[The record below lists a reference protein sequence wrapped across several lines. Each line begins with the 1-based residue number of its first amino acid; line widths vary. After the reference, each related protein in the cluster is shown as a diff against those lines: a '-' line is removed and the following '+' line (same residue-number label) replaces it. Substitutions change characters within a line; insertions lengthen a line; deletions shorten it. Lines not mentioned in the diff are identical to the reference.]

1 MVDGKN
7 HVLLHTRLL
16 LLQSQRKYLQS
27 AIATKMSCSD
37 THCGI
42 DKFCAMAK
50 PENLNSIKV
59 MEKIGMTFS
68 HEIEYKDNLYQ
79 EKVVVY
85 TT

>member
-1 MVDGKN
+1 MQVKDA
-7 HVLLHTRLL
+7 LY
-16 LLQSQRKYLQS
+16 Q
-27 AIATKMSCSD
+27 I
-37 THCGI
+37 GI